1 MPVDP
6 VDELCSEMDGV
17 RTGLP
22 ALLNAADRRLRRVPF
37 KRHWPSDRSLERWH
51 ASMHEGVI
59 FVKLLSGKTVTVAV
73 GLNDAIMTIKF
84 VILDRTGLEPKDQ
97 RLVYGGKQLKDFL
110 TLFDYD
116 IKSESTIHLAMRL
129 YGGKALGDEAFDA
142 TSSSDDEWM
151 EADDEPGNETMD
163 GADEPEP
170 VEDYTGFASGFYDA
184 GGDENVTST
193 QVPAP
198 VLQVRTISGGDA
210 KSVPGDRREHAGGMS
225 TTGAHATRSGPIPPD
240 VELAIM
246 RASWGSF
253 LDKQDVRAVVQ
264 YEASTLSDKEID
276 NYIDRL
282 RSVTDPFHR
291 VSRIT
296 RNMQIFV
303 RTLSG
308 KTIALQVDRQDTIA
322 NIKQM
327 IRYRTDIPP
336 EAQRLVFSSKELQDD
351 RTLEDYNI
359 TKEATLHLALRLL
372 GGSLSKDIMRTLP
385 LFGGDEEDLDEWM
398 RYSYRSFLAV
408 HDATMIDALP
418 EDPAAYAALA
428 TNTPKKRVEQTMH
441 AGNVCAVPDVNCA
454 EDSTGKWFHDATDL
468 STEGKEK
475 RRIRAMD
482 AQVGA
487 AIQQALK
494 GGTAGWMT
502 RVADDEGLASRI
514 IRRLKAHYKDS
525 GKRAFERTVR
535 CFQAVR
541 IEMGVPNAT
550 QISKWMNEVLIL
562 HAEMERLVV
571 LHPTLKDFLK
581 NEQILIAELR
591 AQAPKRHR
599 SALHWKT
606 TRESK
611 KLLEFFTAML
621 EFDQANE
628 VFAGDGENEDTIHA
642 AAAATQQQTGIK
654 SGDEKPGANGL
665 FTRGRN
671 IGKPIKCWICKSK
684 DHQKADCPEHDGR
697 DQERR
702 GEGRG
707 KGGGGRG
714 RGASRG
720 DGQGRGRGRA
730 NDKSRRKPPVQ
741 MEVCQHWLEN
751 DNCFYGENCDYAHPT
766 PSKRIRTAAHAA
778 VMPQSG
784 ILQGAPP
791 TTAMLPP
798 GFNVEPVAE
807 VCEEDP
813 PEYKVAKCKS
823 TGAWI
828 WKTMPVTMLG
838 LICMAACT
846 SAVQP
851 TPREYSSLQDITS
864 ATIHSLPTVDG
875 STRKSM
881 PEHWRKYFKAD
892 SKLAKADGNASDIG
906 LEGLEC
912 VMETVNYMQQ
922 PLYGLAGNFY
932 SNNPTQDPEIIAF
945 NSAQQ
950 PSLALYAA
958 RCALVLV
965 WVILVCN
972 ITAW

>member
-1 MPVDP
+1 MLLAHVGVKLCDYPCAVLVLPTSSHSFPARQPSMPADP

-22 ALLNAADRRLRRVPF
+22 ALLNAADPRLRRVPF

-51 ASMHEGVI
+51 ASMREGVI
-59 FVKLLSGKTVTVAV
+59 FVKLLSGKTVTLAV

-84 VILDRTGLEPKDQ
+84 VIFEHTGLAPKGQ
-97 RLVYGGKQLKDFL
+97 RLAYGDKQLKDFL

-129 YGGKALGDEAFDA
+129 YGGKALGDEASDA

-151 EADDEPGNETMD
+151 EANDEPGNETME

-170 VEDYTGFASGFYDA
+170 VEDYSGFAGGFYDA
-184 GGDENVTST
+184 GGDESVTST

-198 VLQVRTISGGDA
+198 VMQVRTISGGDA
-210 KSVPGDRREHAGGMS
+210 KSVPGDRRVHACCM
-225 TTGAHATRSGPIPPD
+225 
-240 VELAIM
+240 
-246 RASWGSF
+246 
-253 LDKQDVRAVVQ
+253 
-264 YEASTLSDKEID
+264 KE
-276 NYIDRL
+276 R
-282 RSVTDPFHR
+282 
-291 VSRIT
+291 RIT
-296 RNMQIFV
+296 SNMQIFV

-308 KTIALQVDRQDTIA
+308 KTITLQVDRRDTIA

-327 IRYRTDIPP
+327 IHYRTEIPP
-336 EAQRLVFSSKELQDD
+336 EAQRLVFSSKELHDE
-351 RTLEDYNI
+351 RTLEEYNI
-359 TKEATLHLALRLL
+359 TREATLQLALRLL

-418 EDPAAYAALA
+418 ENPDAYAALA
-428 TNTPKKRVEQTMH
+428 TNTPTKRVEQLLH
-441 AGNVCAVPDVNCA
+441 AGNVCGVPDVNCA

-494 GGTAGWMT
+494 DGTAGWMT
-502 RVADDEGLASRI
+502 RVAEDEGLASRI
-514 IRRLKAHYKDS
+514 IRRLKKHYKDS

-611 KLLEFFTAML
+611 TLLEFFTAML

-654 SGDEKPGANGL
+654 SGDDTPGANGL

-671 IGKPIKCWICKSK
+671 TGKPIKCWICKSK

-707 KGGGGRG
+707 KGGGGRRRG
-714 RGASRG
+714 RGSGRG
-720 DGQGRGRGRA
+720 DDQGRGRGRA
-730 NDKSRRKPPVQ
+730 NESRRKPPVQ

-751 DNCFYGENCDYAHPT
+751 DNCFYGERCDYAHPT
-766 PSKRIRTAAHAA
+766 PKRMRTAAHAA

-798 GFNVEPVAE
+798 GFNIEPVAE
-807 VCEEDP
+807 VSEEDP

-864 ATIHSLPTVDG
+864 ATIHSLPTVEG
-875 STRKSM
+875 SPRKSM
-881 PEHWRKYFKAD
+881 PEHWRKYFKAE
-892 SKLAKADGNASDIG
+892 SKMAKKDGNASDIG

-932 SNNPTQDPEIIAF
+932 SNNPTQDPEIVAF

-965 WVILVCN
+965 
-972 ITAW
+972 